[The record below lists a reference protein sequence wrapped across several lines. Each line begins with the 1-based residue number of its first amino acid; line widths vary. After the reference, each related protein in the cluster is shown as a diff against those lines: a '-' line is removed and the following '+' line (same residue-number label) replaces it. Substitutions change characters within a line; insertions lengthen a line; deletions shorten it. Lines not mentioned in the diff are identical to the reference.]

1 MAEAVPD
8 DDVTLP
14 RAAVNKM
21 IKEMIPHVRV
31 SNDAREL
38 ILNCCTEFI
47 HLVSSEANEIC
58 NRQLKKTILPEHV
71 FQALQ
76 GLGFNSYIE
85 EVKSVLQECKTQA
98 ANKRRASTRLENLG
112 IPEEELLR
120 QQQELFQKAR
130 LEQAQAEQEQFQQM
144 QQAQAAAF
152 QQQQQQQQ
160 QQQSQ
165 TLQPGT
171 SVVQPS
177 EKQKP

>member
-1 MAEAVPD
+1 MIVQYRSKHGYEAFNFFFNF
-8 DDVTLP
+8 LY
-14 RAAVNKM
+14 A
-21 IKEMIPHVRV
+21 
-31 SNDAREL
+31 
-38 ILNCCTEFI
+38 EFI

-76 GLGFNSYIE
+76 GLGFTSYIE

-130 LEQAQAEQEQFQQM
+130 MEQAQVCTQ
-144 QQAQAAAF
+144 
-152 QQQQQQQQ
+152 
-160 QQQSQ
+160 
-165 TLQPGT
+165 
-171 SVVQPS
+171 
-177 EKQKP
+177 

>member
-1 MAEAVPD
+1 MAEAAAD

-21 IKEMIPHVRV
+21 IKEMIPNVRV

-58 NRQLKKTILPEHV
+58 NRQLKNTILPEHV

-76 GLGFNSYIE
+76 GLGFTSYIE
-85 EVKSVLQECKTQA
+85 EVRSVLQECKTQA

-120 QQQELFQKAR
+120 QQQELFQQAR
-130 LEQAQAEQEQFQQM
+130 IKQAQAEQEEFQQL
-144 QQAQAAAF
+144 QQAQTLA

-160 QQQSQ
+160 QM
-165 TLQPGT
+165 P
-171 SVVQPS
+171 QPS
-177 EKQKP
+177 TSAVSSVKAQTNQ

>member
-1 MAEAVPD
+1 
-8 DDVTLP
+8 
-14 RAAVNKM
+14 
-21 IKEMIPHVRV
+21 MIPNVRV

-76 GLGFNSYIE
+76 GLGFTSYIE

-130 LEQAQAEQEQFQQM
+130 MEQAQVEQEELQQL
-144 QQAQAAAF
+144 QQAAAL
-152 QQQQQQQQ
+152 QQQR
-160 QQQSQ
+160 QQSQ
-165 TLQPGT
+165 SLPSSS
-171 SVVQPS
+171 SVVQPPAR
-177 EKQKP
+177 QMP

>member
-1 MAEAVPD
+1 MKHSVFFFF
-8 DDVTLP
+8 V
-14 RAAVNKM
+14 
-21 IKEMIPHVRV
+21 
-31 SNDAREL
+31 
-38 ILNCCTEFI
+38 EFI

-58 NRQLKKTILPEHV
+58 NRQQKKTILPEHV

-130 LEQAQAEQEQFQQM
+130 MEQAQVEQEELQQL
-144 QQAQAAAF
+144 QQAAAL
-152 QQQQQQQQ
+152 QQQR
-160 QQQSQ
+160 QQSQ
-165 TLQPGT
+165 TLPSSS
-171 SVVQPS
+171 SVVQPPAR
-177 EKQKP
+177 QMP

>member
-1 MAEAVPD
+1 MAEAPPD

-21 IKEMIPHVRV
+21 IKEMIPNVRV

-76 GLGFNSYIE
+76 GLGFTSYIE
-85 EVKSVLQECKTQA
+85 E
-98 ANKRRASTRLENLG
+98 NKRRASTRLENLV
-112 IPEEELLR
+112 EQEEL
-120 QQQELFQKAR
+120 QQLQ
-130 LEQAQAEQEQFQQM
+130 
-144 QQAQAAAF
+144 QAAAL
-152 QQQQQQQQ
+152 QQQR
-160 QQQSQ
+160 QQSQ
-165 TLQPGT
+165 SLPSSS
-171 SVVQPS
+171 SVVQPPAR
-177 EKQKP
+177 QMP

>member
-8 DDVTLP
+8 EDVTLP

-21 IKEMIPHVRV
+21 IKEMIPNVRV

-76 GLGFNSYIE
+76 GLGFHSYIE
-85 EVKSVLQECKTQA
+85 EVRSVLQECKTQA

-120 QQQELFQKAR
+120 QQQELFQQAR
-130 LEQAQAEQEQFQQM
+130 LQQAQAEQEEFQQLQQAQTAAYQQLSQQQQQM
-144 QQAQAAAF
+144 QQPSTSAAQPVAT
-152 QQQQQQQQ
+152 Q
-160 QQQSQ
+160 
-165 TLQPGT
+165 LN
-171 SVVQPS
+171 
-177 EKQKP
+177 K